1 MIRSALTALLIL
13 ACGPVHALS
22 CIAPSI
28 EDAFAFARDSE
39 DGYLPVQGQFQG
51 FDLRP
56 EDKSP
61 EPQDRVFNAR
71 FIGHV
76 VTGHGK
82 GRALDLP
89 VQVTEHCLASWC
101 GVLPPNVEFLT
112 FLRRDTLGYHFALGP
127 CGGNAF
133 SEPTRAMTNTLSK
146 CLRDM
151 DCAPG

>member
-1 MIRSALTALLIL
+1 MIRPALTALLIL
-13 ACGPVHALS
+13 ASGPVHALS

-28 EDAFAFARDSE
+28 EDAFTFARDSE
-39 DGYLPVQGQFQG
+39 NGYLPVQGHFEG
-51 FDLRP
+51 FALRP

-61 EPQDRVFNAR
+61 EPEDRVFNAR

-76 VTGHGK
+76 VTGHGR
-82 GRALDLP
+82 GRALSLD
-89 VQVTEHCLASWC
+89 VQVTEQCLASWC

-112 FLRRDTLGYHFALGP
+112 FLRRDDHGYHFELGP

-133 SEPTRAMTNTLSK
+133 ADPTRVMTNKLSQ

-151 DCAPG
+151 ACDPV